1 MRMVTCPT
9 ISISSFVTTASVL
22 GLAMSIKLLKNQ
34 IIQTE
39 ERKEPQGDERDGLS
53 YNWVETDSDINQY
66 VVRRSITTLNRKCDK
81 ALSGLMAEYSW
92 FEHSIHSSTSDVS
105 IFLNCA

>member
-53 YNWVETDSDINQY
+53 YNWVETDSDINEY
-66 VVRRSITTLNRKCDK
+66 VVPTFYYY
-81 ALSGLMAEYSW
+81 A
-92 FEHSIHSSTSDVS
+92 
-105 IFLNCA
+105 